1 MTLTTEKP
9 KRFYALDAIRGL
21 AALAVVFYHYTQHN
35 KLDWVHGAWVAV
47 DIFFI
52 LSGFVLMHSYSKK
65 VAQGMTFAQF
75 GQSRLARLGPMY
87 IVGLLLGIGAAVL
100 SINAYP
106 ESPIQPHNLAKA
118 ASLNLILLPY
128 FNRNNWPFG
137 AETIH
142 GTVFPLNDPA
152 WSLFFE
158 AFVNFVF
165 FAYLYRFRKINLA
178 ASVGLTGLLFVGL
191 TLSLHQLNPGARGDF
206 FWLGFP
212 RVLFEFFLG
221 VLIYSFYDHYP
232 KTPSLVCIL
241 LLLVVSAG
249 FFSNKGAIA
258 LVNGI
263 ILAPLLIAALA
274 KIAVSGVGIGV
285 CKWLGD
291 ISYPL
296 YVTHF
301 PLYRL
306 LYDSGVMAD
315 ASPAVQTCCYA
326 SIALLLAVVLVKL
339 DEVVRGALAANRL
352 ARLQNV

>member
-1 MTLTTEKP
+1 MVLTTEKP

-21 AALAVVFYHYTQHN
+21 AALAVVLYHYTQHN
-35 KLDWVHGAWVAV
+35 GLHWLHGAWVAV
-47 DIFFI
+47 DIFFL
-52 LSGFVLMHSYSKK
+52 LSGFVLMHSYSRK

-87 IVGLLLGIGAAVL
+87 LVGLILGIGAALL
-100 SINAYP
+100 SLSTHP
-106 ESPIQPHNLAKA
+106 DSPIQPHNLAKA
-118 ASLNLILLPY
+118 ASLNLLLLPY
-128 FNRNNWPFG
+128 FNRSSWPFG
-137 AETIH
+137 ADTVH

-158 AFVNFVF
+158 AFVNLVF
-165 FAYLYRFRKINLA
+165 FAYLYQFRRINLA
-178 ASVGLTGLLFVGL
+178 VSVALTGLLFIGL
-191 TLSLHQLNPGARGDF
+191 TLFLHQLNPGARGDF

-221 VLIYSFYDHYP
+221 VLIYNIYDHYP
-232 KTPSLVCIL
+232 KIPLFAGV
-241 LLLVVSAG
+241 LLLVIVSAG

-258 LVNGI
+258 LVNGL
-263 ILAPLLIAALA
+263 ILAPVLIAVLA
-274 KIAVSGVGIGV
+274 KVAISGAGINV

-301 PLYRL
+301 PVYRL
-306 LYDSGVMAD
+306 LYDSGIMAD
-315 ASPAVQTCCYA
+315 ASPTLQTCCYG
-326 SIALLLAVVLVKL
+326 SIAVLLAIALVKL
-339 DEVVRGALAANRL
+339 DGVVRGALAANRL